1 MTHSHD
7 FALDVTAIATHFAL
21 TEATV
26 RSYLRAGRLPGV
38 RLKGEWKTS
47 WDHVWGV
54 ERGPTPSGANR
65 QAYQLP
71 LLSKSGL
78 ARRLDTGIRTV
89 EGWLECGMPTRNVF
103 SNVRI
108 APTDAETW
116 LCDTFGHSA
125 KSASVLKSLL
135 RQGSPVRSS

>member
-54 ERGPTPSGANR
+54 ERGPTPRSANR

-71 LLSKSGL
+71 LLSKSDL
-78 ARRLDTGIRTV
+78 ACRLATSVRTI
-89 EGWLECGMPTRNVF
+89 EGWLASGMPTRNVF

-108 APTDAETW
+108 APVDAETW
-116 LCDTFGHSA
+116 LIHTLGLPETSA
-125 KSASVLKSLL
+125 AVLKGLL
-135 RQGSPVRSS
+135 RE

>member
-1 MTHSHD
+1 MTHSYD
-7 FALDVTAIATHFAL
+7 FALDVAATARHFAL

-47 WDHVWGV
+47 WHHVWEV
-54 ERGPTPSGANR
+54 ERGPTPRSANR

-78 ARRLDTGIRTV
+78 ANRLSTSVRTV

-116 LCDTFGHSA
+116 LAHTCGLSETNA
-125 KSASVLKSLL
+125 AVLRALL
-135 RQGSPVRSS
+135 RE